1 MFWNC
6 RSEQSGA
13 AGQLVA
19 LATGCDRVYLLLGA
33 CWVDVDQPDD
43 CFVHLVLCCIA
54 VKVSSCFVC
63 HDNAQ
68 MLACQQ
74 HLLELDNVHMAEAS
88 LQLDLTPDLLRAKT
102 QVFAPAYDE

>member
-1 MFWNC
+1 MN
-6 RSEQSGA
+6 SLGLQDS
-13 AGQLVA
+13 
-19 LATGCDRVYLLLGA
+19 LLHLQPGVTEYIC